1 MASNEKAPRAK
12 HANITEND
20 NFPVSFKGKQY
31 IWKFRKTAKDEF
43 LFQAN
48 LATKTL
54 INTYDTDVA
63 SSHFN
68 SLCTADRCQALRH
81 DKKKLEDHIEVFAR
95 ASAHILGICGHLWG
109 ICGRLWVCFFGAH
122 VAYCAQMYYF
132 P

>member
-1 MASNEKAPRAK
+1 MASKEKAPRVNC
-12 HANITEND
+12 ANITKND
-20 NFPVSFKGKQY
+20 DFSVSFKGRQY
-31 IWKFRKTAKDEF
+31 TWNIRKTAKDEF

-81 DKKKLEDHIEVFAR
+81 NNKKLEDYIEVFAR
-95 ASAHILGICGHLWG
+95 ICTYFGYLWAA
-109 ICGRLWVCFFGAH
+109 CGRLWVCFLGAH